1 MHVYRIKVKKMS
13 PPLFNSMS
21 LNEKINL
28 VYREGTFIVA
38 IRYYGYKINLYLLGN
53 FYVEVFY
60 NHKLD
65 KIEKIELLKISSKRI
80 KFYTDQIRLP
90 ENL

>member
-1 MHVYRIKVKKMS
+1 
-13 PPLFNSMS
+13 MS

-28 VYREGTFIVA
+28 LYREGTFIVA
-38 IRYYGYKINLYLLGN
+38 IRYYRYKINLYLLNN